1 MTSASISLT
10 LSKLPAH
17 MSDTRRPWPIALRPF
32 LEEAFDSWLGRIA
45 ARCQASVDLIWESG
59 TGLAMPGLTKAG
71 WILFPPVPSPT
82 LSRLSRVARL
92 NDGILDMIQTPR
104 EWVFDQKYM
113 VYCFRCLVLNDADV
127 TASRWKREW
136 LDPSADYCGVHH
148 SLLETVPQ
156 SIFARAPNFDAALR
170 AISRY
175 RCPPLRLSKTLR

>member
-1 MTSASISLT
+1 M
-10 LSKLPAH
+10 PAR
-17 MSDTRRPWPIALRPF
+17 MSDTHRPWPIAPRPF
-32 LEEAFDSWLGRIA
+32 LEEAFGSWLGRIA
-45 ARCQASVDLIWESG
+45 ARYQTSVDLIWESG
-59 TGLAMPGLTKAG
+59 TGVAMPSLTKAG
-71 WILFPPVPSPT
+71 WILFPPVPSAT

-92 NDGILDMIQTPR
+92 NDGILSMIQTPH
-104 EWVFDQKYM
+104 EWVFDQKYL

-136 LDPSADYCGVHH
+136 LDPSADYCRVHH